1 VKFNLEM
8 PVGPGA
14 DDPQSVVAIARAAEA
29 AGFHAIAYTDHPA
42 PSRKWLQ
49 NGGHQTLDPFA
60 ALSFCAAVTTRI
72 RLMTYLT
79 VLPYRNPLL
88 LLKSVATVD
97 RLSGG
102 RLSVAVGSGYLRSE
116 FAALGRPF
124 EDRNA
129 LTDEALE
136 VLTSGF
142 DPDGLTF
149 QGQDFVAVDQ
159 VCSPGPVQLP
169 HPPIWVGGNSRRSR
183 ERAARYGQGW
193 APLFATDELAGTVRT
208 APLKTLDALARR
220 VGELRALASAA
231 GRDPAQL
238 GVQVNGLGDL
248 SSATA
253 ASPATSER
261 IDALRECG
269 VTEVILRPSPDA
281 SVEET
286 EHQLAAFGR
295 AVIHL

>member
-1 VKFNLEM
+1 M
-8 PVGPGA
+8 PVGVGA
-14 DDPQSVVAIARAAEA
+14 ENPQSVVTLARAAEA
-29 AGFHAIAYTDHPA
+29 AGFHSLAYTDHPA

-49 NGGHQTLDPFA
+49 GGGHQTLDPFA
-60 ALSFCAAVTTRI
+60 ALCFCAAVTTRI

-97 RLSGG
+97 HLSGG

-116 FAALGRPF
+116 FAALGRAF

-149 QGQDFVAVDQ
+149 QGRDFTAVNQ
-159 VCSPGPVQLP
+159 VCIPGPVQLP

-183 ERAARYGQGW
+183 ERAARHGDGW
-193 APLFATDELAGTVRT
+193 APLLATEDLAGTIRT
-208 APLKTLDALARR
+208 PPLKTLEALADG
-220 VGELRALASAA
+220 VDELRSLTSAA
-231 GRDPAQL
+231 GRDPMLL
-238 GVQVNGLGDL
+238 GVQVDGLGDL
-248 SSATA
+248 ESAIA
-253 ASPATSER
+253 DPAATSAR
-261 IDALRECG
+261 IGALRDCG
-269 VTEVILRPSPDA
+269 VTEVMMRPPPGADVA
-281 SVEET
+281 EIEN
-286 EHQLAAFGR
+286 QLTTFGR
-295 AVIHL
+295 AFVHQ